1 MKTNRMLI
9 LSVTLILA
17 MGALAA
23 CAKSPAPTTA
33 PNYVPPANTSAPAE
47 STKPAG
53 STNMIDIS
61 GFAFSPSTLTVKV
74 GTTVTWTNKD
84 SVDHT
89 ITSDTNVFD
98 SGNMGSGDTFS
109 YTFTTAGTFVYH
121 CTVHPSMIGTIIV
134 TQ

>member
-9 LSVTLILA
+9 LSVTLIIA

-23 CAKSPAPTTA
+23 CAKSPAATTA
-33 PNYVPPANTSAPAE
+33 PNYVPPTTSGG
-47 STKPAG
+47 STEAAG
-53 STNMIDIS
+53 SNKIDIS
-61 GFAFSPSTLTVKV
+61 GFAFSPSTLTVKA

-121 CTVHPSMIGTIIV
+121 CTVHPSMVGTIIV
-134 TQ
+134 TP